1 MATKSDNRY
10 QNGKIYKLVNNVDDE
25 IYVGSTCLP
34 LYKRLSNHR
43 YDAKKE
49 KMKNTYKHL
58 NNIGWESVKI
68 ILIENYPCDSKDEL
82 LARERYWYDKL
93 KPSINRQRPLV
104 TKEEYLQYFL
114 DYNDRNKEKRKEYH
128 DTNKEN
134 LAKKVICNICKCE
147 MRKDSIRRHEKSK
160 THLNNLAS
168 TSEI

>member
-1 MATKSDNRY
+1 
-10 QNGKIYKLVNNVDDE
+10 
-25 IYVGSTCLP
+25 
-34 LYKRLSNHR
+34 
-43 YDAKKE
+43 
-49 KMKNTYKHL
+49 
-58 NNIGWESVKI
+58 VKI